1 MVQTKGEE
9 NKIMHTV
16 RHLMGT
22 VIRSCKFAWGFKPGY
37 AVLILVLT
45 TITNLL
51 PLAQAKIT
59 GSIIDAVVG
68 SISLGLVI
76 PVFLVILYAGSWA
89 LSRLA
94 SAFLTYFDKR
104 WYVEAQ
110 QGVDLEIMRKRAE
123 IDIAHYEN
131 ADFQNLLTRA
141 FDRGNFPVV
150 NIADQQFG
158 NVSLL
163 VGILVSAGLAIR
175 YPFIFLIV
183 LVGLIP
189 TLYVQMRYGNKQ
201 WFIWSENS
209 PRQKLYGSIRGH
221 LQGRKS
227 VIQTK
232 LLQGADHLIERA
244 KSIIEIFKREQ
255 IGVDRT
261 RLWSSVLAA
270 LVGATG
276 LGYAFYLILK
286 MVTTGQVGVGDIVF
300 LTSVLGQFA
309 GMITSLFGNVAQ
321 QYEQTL
327 YVRDIFT
334 VLDTKPVIRES
345 SHPVR
350 LKLSGPPRIEF
361 RDVSFRYQGSEVW
374 VLRHVNLIIEPGE
387 RIALVGENGAGKTTL
402 LKLLARIYD
411 PTEGAILINDVPLT
425 EIGLREWGSYL
436 SVLLQEYFIHDFSV
450 TEAIAMGRSDAK
462 ISRER
467 ARTAS
472 ELAGAHSFIEEFPE
486 KYDAQIGVEYEH
498 GVELSHGQR
507 QRLAIARTLYRN
519 GFVIILD
526 EPTASVDAIAEEKFF
541 SQIKT
546 AVEGSTLFLVSHR
559 FNTVRGADRIAVF
572 RQGELVEIGPH
583 AKLVAANGYYSEM
596 WRSQAS
602 SYFDEKVA

>member
-1 MVQTKGEE
+1 MTQTKEE
-9 NKIMHTV
+9 NKIMQTA
-16 RHLMGT
+16 RNLMGT

-45 TITNLL
+45 TITNVL

-59 GSIIDAVVG
+59 GSIIDAVAG
-68 SISLGLVI
+68 SISRGLVI
-76 PVFLVILYAGSWA
+76 PVFLVMLYASSWA

-94 SAFLTYFDKR
+94 GAFLTYFDKR
-104 WYVEAQ
+104 WFVEAQ
-110 QGVDLEIMRKRAE
+110 QGIDLKIMRKRAE

-131 ADFQNLLTRA
+131 AEFQNLITRA
-141 FDRGNFPVV
+141 FDRGNYPIV
-150 NIADQQFG
+150 NVADQQFG

-163 VGILVSAGLAIR
+163 IGILVSAGLAVR
-175 YPFIFLIV
+175 YPIIFVVV
-183 LVGLIP
+183 LVGLMP

-209 PRQKLYGSIRGH
+209 PRQKLYGSIRNH
-221 LQGRKS
+221 LQGRKP

-232 LLQGADHLIERA
+232 LLQGAEHLIERA
-244 KSIIEIFKREQ
+244 KSIIEAFKREQ

-261 RLWSSVLAA
+261 RLWTSVLAA
-270 LVGATG
+270 LVGACG
-276 LGYAFYLILK
+276 IGYAFFLVVK
-286 MVTTGQVGVGDIVF
+286 MVAGGNAGIGDIVF
-300 LTSVLGQFA
+300 MTSVLGQFA
-309 GMITSLFGNVAQ
+309 GMITSLFGNIAQ

-327 YVRDIFT
+327 YAHDIFT
-334 VLDTKPVIRES
+334 VLDTKPVIIEAP
-345 SHPVR
+345 HPTH
-350 LKLSGPPRIEF
+350 LSLTTPPRIEF
-361 RDVSFRYQGSEVW
+361 RDVSFRYQDSDVW
-374 VLRHVNLIIEPGE
+374 VLRHVNLTIEPGE
-387 RIALVGENGAGKTTL
+387 RMALVGENGAGKTTL

-411 PTEGAILINDVPLT
+411 PTEGVILINDVPLT
-425 EIGLREWGSYL
+425 KIGLHEWGSYL
-436 SVLLQEYFIHDFSV
+436 SILLQEYFIHNFSV

-462 ISRER
+462 ISPER
-467 ARTAS
+467 ARIVS

-498 GVELSHGQR
+498 GVELSHGQQ

-519 GFVIILD
+519 GLVIILD

-541 SQIKT
+541 SQIET

-583 AKLVAANGYYSEM
+583 AKLVAANGYYAQM
-596 WRSQAS
+596 WESQAR
-602 SYFDEKVA
+602 SYLDAKNA